1 MASQTSKHEQAVQD
15 AAQEREQTEEEMQK
29 MRLESAATSEAHQT
43 AKRRLTTQLAE
54 LQEQVGEASAEQARL
69 TEALELAS
77 K

>member
-1 MASQTSKHEQAVQD
+1 
-15 AAQEREQTEEEMQK
+15 
-29 MRLESAATSEAHQT
+29 MRPESAATSEAYQT
-43 AKRRLTTQLAE
+43 AKRLLTTQLAE